1 MRKGRIHESL
11 ESTSMDIAVCVE
23 EVILDDSPV
32 YVVYPEDEIY
42 SEVVG
47 VAESKEEAWQDF
59 ASSFNRMCYNDNGAP
74 IFIEA

>member
-1 MRKGRIHESL
+1 MRKGRAHESL
-11 ESTSMDIAVCVE
+11 ESISMDINVLVE
-23 EVILDDSPV
+23 EIILNDSPV

-59 ASSFNRMCYNDNGAP
+59 ASSFNRMYYNDNGVP
-74 IFIEA
+74 IFIDV

>member
-1 MRKGRIHESL
+1 
-11 ESTSMDIAVCVE
+11 MDINVCVE

-47 VAESKEEAWQDF
+47 VAESMEEAWRDF
-59 ASSFNRMCYNDNGAP
+59 ASSFNRMCRFCDPVLLNH
-74 IFIEA
+74 IFIDFLGACP

>member
-1 MRKGRIHESL
+1 
-11 ESTSMDIAVCVE
+11 MDINVFVE

-47 VAESKEEAWQDF
+47 IAESKEEAWRDF
-59 ASSFNRMCYNDNGAP
+59 ASSFNRMCYSDNGVP
-74 IFIEA
+74 IFVEV

>member
-1 MRKGRIHESL
+1 
-11 ESTSMDIAVCVE
+11 MDINVYVE

-47 VAESKEEAWQDF
+47 VAESVEEARRDF
-59 ASSFNRMCYNDNGAP
+59 ASSFNRMYYNDNGVP
-74 IFIEA
+74 IFIEV

>member
-1 MRKGRIHESL
+1 
-11 ESTSMDIAVCVE
+11 MDINVCVE
-23 EVILDDSPV
+23 EVILDDSLV

-47 VAESKEEAWQDF
+47 VAESMEEAWQDF